1 MNNLVPPHGS
11 ETLKPLL
18 VSENPRGQERSY
30 AENLKKIPMSICEVC
45 DLLLLS
51 MGAYPPLDGFLTEAD
66 WRGVC

>member
-1 MNNLVPPHGS
+1 VPPRGS

-18 VSENPRGQERSY
+18 VLENLRGQELSY
-30 AENLKKIPMSICEVC
+30 AENLKKIPMSSCEVC

-51 MGAYPPLDGFLTEAD
+51 KGDYTPLDGFMTEAN